1 MLVIQCYNDYNNNL
15 YVIIQKYGEISNAPA
30 PLQLALIDVLNL
42 CDKPNEAF
50 ETMRNNGL
58 ISICSIKNICY
69 LLESVKRSGDTSL
82 VSDIYSLFWDRV
94 KSFDVNIHDVKL
106 TTELQRI
113 DIRRVYSTMIY
124 LLAILMRD
132 NGR

>member
-1 MLVIQCYNDYNNNL
+1 
-15 YVIIQKYGEISNAPA
+15 
-30 PLQLALIDVLNL
+30 
-42 CDKPNEAF
+42 
-50 ETMRNNGL
+50 MRNNGL

-124 LLAILMRD
+124 LLAIVMRD